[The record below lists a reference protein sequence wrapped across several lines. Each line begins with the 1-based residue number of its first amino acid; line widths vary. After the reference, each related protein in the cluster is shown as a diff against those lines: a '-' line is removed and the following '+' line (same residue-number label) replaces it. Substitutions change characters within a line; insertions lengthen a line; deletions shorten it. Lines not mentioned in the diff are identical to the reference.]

1 MACCDHVNNVNSC
14 NFVRYVNSR
23 ELGHSFSR
31 LHQNASDAV
40 TSHRHL
46 KPLIADASP
55 NCRSTYLLR
64 LNQNNRLLAAAHG
77 DKTVA
82 IYCASTGRLLS
93 RCVGHERSPW
103 TLAFHPSQPYLL
115 ASGCLGGSIRLWNLE
130 SLATVDPAI
139 THQVYNLKSTK
150 FWTHAGAIA
159 SLAFHPVHPIL
170 IAAWTQE
177 VVFYD
182 WVSGRKLSVWRFVSN
197 QSRVRWVKFNPDG
210 VLLYTATAN
219 PSLSQTAIVGKP
231 RNKGSHCTEGSET
244 RGNDAMSSSPQSSMQ
259 FSSAISSHN
268 LISRDLLLEF
278 LVGQPDAWFTQLGV
292 CETCSFRLCR
302 WAGTLG
308 PKFPASTFDAQ
319 QSMKLVSRV
328 AEVIAKQMR
337 LTGIPLSRLV
347 QELLSHRDQSSDV
360 PRRLLLD
367 ADPVAV
373 AVIEDMPVREFLL
386 SRGNYCSEPSAL
398 TKDGSLCCGG
408 HACDLVLAHRELM
421 RHSICRPC
429 LAAFW
434 RWASRY
440 VDWWCFANSSFASL
454 SSDCPNIDRKIPD
467 DDSIPT
473 ITNHF
478 VGQDSN
484 STDLRMD
491 QSISLTNPTIT
502 AGICIQCRAGVS
514 GNHKPALIDSLSKS
528 METSRSETPSK
539 SRHLPLAALDL
550 LRSRLSNA
558 NEVTPVTYMA
568 PDLISKGPLT
578 DYIRKSLRSDAT
590 DYPKTSNLSSTL
602 RLMLCTTAAQVS
614 SPLPKRRKTDSSSSL
629 SDDQS
634 ACLSNANMD
643 TSHNVESCSSGKL
656 AYNGQQTELSCNM
669 AITCCGTLRHR
680 SLVQEAAE
688 LGRLIANRLD
698 PGVWNRPRPVRLV
711 SRGVCQPDLSPTLKL
726 FPYVATGCQL
736 LKPNFSSELYPIR
749 PCKLQPGRSR
759 AILQRPLV
767 DMVGQGRDTEQAEY
781 PDKSPEDRSMTACC
795 RCGHIVPQTFPIDP
809 QSSLSAVVCERLV
822 LSDDHCGSAFNHD
835 FRVGTSP
842 PSSAGTPIKGD
853 GCLATHPSP
862 QSSSN
867 LPSLV
872 EPATQSPSNNATQK
886 QKNVM
891 YLINRTN
898 GDSMLNAV
906 HRSITEVIAGLFV
919 DMGEHG
925 SASCIQDTTYRIC
938 RWELN
943 LCDPVRNRA
952 NCSSDHGDTTDL
964 KTGGPIHP
972 MPANVAVSY
981 NTNSLVIPHA
991 RLFNDSS
998 ICLSPDGRMLAA
1010 FVVPNANNS
1019 GRSRSHCFASTG
1031 TTNDAIT
1038 SMDTLLAVYRLQ
1050 PKARRGQCLFARRFT
1065 TASPVCLDFS
1075 PLSDYLAVGMATTRL
1090 PSADLPASS
1099 LRHLSSG
1106 SVTSGASQRELLN
1119 FDDFVV
1125 SDVQSAA
1132 DNMLIPKRYECV
1144 AQIFRLERILKK
1156 ENTDYCGFIVQRTL
1170 SEVVTIKHPMFLN
1183 PISSSRQ
1190 HLQHG
1195 RSDVDQLDRWHRLV
1209 LSASTGISLN
1219 TILWNPSGGLFYGTT
1234 KGLVVIMGAQPT
1246 HLSPQVTVELTESS
1260 TDTSEGQK
1268 PSICNS
1274 FVPFT
1279 HTLPLSDLVPSM
1291 PSVSQYS

>member
-1 MACCDHVNNVNSC
+1 MACCDHVNNVTSC

-23 ELGHSFSR
+23 ELGQSFSR
-31 LHQNASDAV
+31 LHQSASDAV

-139 THQVYNLKSTK
+139 IHQVYNLKSTK

-231 RNKGSHCTEGSET
+231 RNNGSHCTEGSET

-259 FSSAISSHN
+259 SSSAISSHN

-347 QELLSHRDQSSDV
+347 QELLSHRDQSSGV
-360 PRRLLLD
+360 PKRLLLD

-421 RHSICRPC
+421 RHSVCRSC

-440 VDWWCFANSSFASL
+440 VDWWCFANGSFASL
-454 SSDCPNIDRKIPD
+454 SSDCPNVDRKIPD

-473 ITNHF
+473 MTNHF

-514 GNHKPALIDSLSKS
+514 GNHKPAPIDSLSRS
-528 METSRSETPSK
+528 VETSRSETPSK

-568 PDLISKGPLT
+568 SDLISKGPLT

-590 DYPKTSNLSSTL
+590 DYPMTSNLSRTL
-602 RLMLCTTAAQVS
+602 RLMCTTAAHVS
-614 SPLPKRRKTDSSSSL
+614 SPLPKYDDFCPWFTSQRRKTDSISSL

-634 ACLSNANMD
+634 AYLSNANMD
-643 TSHNVESCSSGKL
+643 TSHDRESYSSGKL
-656 AYNGQQTELSCNM
+656 AYTGQQTELSCNM
-669 AITCCGTLRHR
+669 VITCCGALRHR

-698 PGVWNRPRPVRLV
+698 PGVWNRPRPVRL
-711 SRGVCQPDLSPTLKL
+711 
-726 FPYVATGCQL
+726 
-736 LKPNFSSELYPIR
+736 
-749 PCKLQPGRSR
+749 
-759 AILQRPLV
+759 
-767 DMVGQGRDTEQAEY
+767 
-781 PDKSPEDRSMTACC
+781 
-795 RCGHIVPQTFPIDP
+795 
-809 QSSLSAVVCERLV
+809 
-822 LSDDHCGSAFNHD
+822 
-835 FRVGTSP
+835 
-842 PSSAGTPIKGD
+842 
-853 GCLATHPSP
+853 
-862 QSSSN
+862 
-867 LPSLV
+867 
-872 EPATQSPSNNATQK
+872 
-886 QKNVM
+886 
-891 YLINRTN
+891 
-898 GDSMLNAV
+898 
-906 HRSITEVIAGLFV
+906 
-919 DMGEHG
+919 
-925 SASCIQDTTYRIC
+925 DTTYRVC

-1019 GRSRSHCFASTG
+1019 GRSRSHCFAPTG
-1031 TTNDAIT
+1031 TINDAIT

-1132 DNMLIPKRYECV
+1132 DNLLIPKRYECV
-1144 AQIFRLERILKK
+1144 GEFWLVADIFQAFMECLL
-1156 ENTDYCGFIVQRTL
+1156 TSVFAFDFC
-1170 SEVVTIKHPMFLN
+1170 
-1183 PISSSRQ
+1183 
-1190 HLQHG
+1190 
-1195 RSDVDQLDRWHRLV
+1195 
-1209 LSASTGISLN
+1209 TGN
-1219 TILWNPSGGLFYGTT
+1219 FEKTNCT
-1234 KGLVVIMGAQPT
+1234 KSNGAYY
-1246 HLSPQVTVELTESS
+1246 L
-1260 TDTSEGQK
+1260 
-1268 PSICNS
+1268 
-1274 FVPFT
+1274 
-1279 HTLPLSDLVPSM
+1279 
-1291 PSVSQYS
+1291 

>member
-1 MACCDHVNNVNSC
+1 MACCDHVSNVNSC
-14 NFVRYVNSR
+14 NFVKYVNSR
-23 ELGHSFSR
+23 ELGHSSSR
-31 LHQNASDAV
+31 LHQNASETI
-40 TSHRHL
+40 TSHRDL
-46 KPLIADASP
+46 KPLIADAPP

-82 IYCASTGRLLS
+82 IYCVSTGRLLS
-93 RCVGHERSPW
+93 KCVGHERSPW

-130 SLATVDPAI
+130 SLATTDPAI
-139 THQVYNLKSTK
+139 IHQVYNLKSTK

-159 SLAFHPVHPIL
+159 SLAFHPIHPIL

-219 PSLSQTAIVGKP
+219 PSLPQTAIVGKTP
-231 RNKGSHCTEGSET
+231 NKGTYSTDGSGT
-244 RGNDAMSSSPQSSMQ
+244 RGNDAMSSSPQSSSMQ
-259 FSSAISSHN
+259 SSPSIPSHN

-278 LVGQPDAWFTQLGV
+278 LVGQPDAWFIQLGV
-292 CETCSFRLCR
+292 CEICSLRLCR

-319 QSMKLVSRV
+319 QSMNLVSRV

-347 QELLSHRDQSSDV
+347 QELVSHRDPSSNV

-367 ADPVAV
+367 ANPVAV
-373 AVIEDMPVREFLL
+373 AIIEDMPVQEFLL
-386 SRGNYCSEPSAL
+386 SRGNYCSQPSAL

-440 VDWWCFANSSFASL
+440 VDWWCFANSSSGSF
-454 SSDCPNIDRKIPD
+454 SSDCPTVDKRISN
-467 DDSIPT
+467 DSIST
-473 ITNHF
+473 ITRHF
-478 VGQDSN
+478 VGQVTT

-491 QSISLTNPTIT
+491 RSISLRNPTIT

-514 GNHKPALIDSLSKS
+514 GNHKPTSIDNPSRSL
-528 METSRSETPSK
+528 ETSRPETLNRLS
-539 SRHLPLAALDL
+539 HLPLAALDL

-558 NEVTPVTYMA
+558 NEVTPLTYMA
-568 PDLISKGPLT
+568 SDLISEGPLT
-578 DYIRKSLRSDAT
+578 DHIRKFLTSDAT
-590 DYPKTSNLSSTL
+590 DYPKTNNLSRSF
-602 RLMLCTTAAQVS
+602 RPMLCATAAHVS

-643 TSHNVESCSSGKL
+643 TSHNGESSCSGKL
-656 AYNGQQTELSCNM
+656 ASTGLQAELTCNM
-669 AITCCGTLRHR
+669 TITCCGTLSHR

-698 PGVWNRPRPVRLV
+698 HGVWNYPRPAHLINPD
-711 SRGVCQPDLSPTLKL
+711 VCQPDPSPTLNL

-736 LKPNFSSELYPIR
+736 LRPNFSSELYPIR
-749 PCKLQPGRSR
+749 PCKLQPGCSR
-759 AILQRPLV
+759 TVLQRSLV
-767 DMVGQGRDTEQAEY
+767 DIVGEARDTEQAEY

-822 LSDDHCGSAFNHD
+822 LSDDQCGNAFNHD
-835 FRVGTSP
+835 FRMRTSP
-842 PSSAGTPIKGD
+842 PSSAGTPIKID
-853 GCLATHPSP
+853 ECSVTQPSS

-867 LPSLV
+867 LPSFV
-872 EPATQSPSNNATQK
+872 EPVIQSPSNYATQK

-925 SASCIQDTTYRIC
+925 SANCIQDTTYRIC

-943 LCDPVRNRA
+943 FCDPVRNRA
-952 NCSSDHGDTTDL
+952 NCSSDHGDTTGL
-964 KTGGPIHP
+964 KAGGLIHP

-1019 GRSRSHCFASTG
+1019 GHSRPHCFTPTS
-1031 TTNDAIT
+1031 TTNNVIT

-1050 PKARRGQCLFARRFT
+1050 PKTRRGQCLFARCFT
-1065 TASPVCLDFS
+1065 TTSPVCLDFS

-1106 SVTSGASQRELLN
+1106 SVTSDASQRDLLN
-1119 FDDFVV
+1119 PDYLVAN
-1125 SDVQSAA
+1125 DVQSAA
-1132 DNMLIPKRYECV
+1132 DNLLIPKRYECV

-1156 ENTDYCGFIVQRTL
+1156 ENTNYCGFIVHRTL
-1170 SEVVTIKHPMFLN
+1170 SEVVTIRHPMFLN
-1183 PISSSRQ
+1183 PVSSSRQ
-1190 HLQHG
+1190 HLQNG
-1195 RSDVDQLDRWHRLV
+1195 RSDIDQLDRWHRLV

-1219 TILWNPSGGLFYGTT
+1219 TILWNPNGGLFYGTT

-1246 HLSPQVTVELTESS
+1246 HVSSHVTVELTESS
-1260 TDTSEGQK
+1260 TDTSESQK
-1268 PSICNS
+1268 SSICNS
-1274 FVPFT
+1274 FLPFT
-1279 HTLPLSDLVPSM
+1279 HTPSLSDLVPSI
-1291 PSVSQYS
+1291 PSMSQYS